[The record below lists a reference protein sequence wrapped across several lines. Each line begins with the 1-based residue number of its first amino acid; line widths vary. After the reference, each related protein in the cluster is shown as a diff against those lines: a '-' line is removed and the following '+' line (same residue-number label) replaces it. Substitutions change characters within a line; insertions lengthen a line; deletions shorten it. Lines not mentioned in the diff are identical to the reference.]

1 MCITLCEN
9 PIENRASERE
19 CVQFACDPIYNRL
32 MKLICTI
39 CTMYVCVISRFHR
52 KQQKKNQ
59 NHSVTR
65 KKNKKQQSIEIKAM
79 PVY

>member
-39 CTMYVCVISRFHR
+39 CTMCVCVISRFHR
-52 KQQKKNQ
+52 KQQKKNSKPFCYSKEEQ
-59 NHSVTR
+59 
-65 KKNKKQQSIEIKAM
+65 KAT
-79 PVY
+79 VD